1 VLPANATSTFINP
14 PKVGLAPSDPPYTLT
29 ATNAVSGLSQT
40 VNDVNLIVHAPS
52 FTPNFLLAATFELL
66 KTLLDGVILLLKTTL
81 ESILGPLL
89 DNLLDTL
96 LKTLGIEVGKIQ
108 VGANLSCYSG
118 RPALVI

>member
-1 VLPANATSTFINP
+1 M
-14 PKVGLAPSDPPYTLT
+14 
-29 ATNAVSGLSQT
+29 
-40 VNDVNLIVHAPS
+40 
-52 FTPNFLLAATFELL
+52 
-66 KTLLDGVILLLKTTL
+66 KTLLNGVMLLLKTTL

-96 LKTLGIEVGKIQ
+96 VKTLGIEVGKIQ